1 MKSRKIRLL
10 MGSTALIFMFGTIVL
25 AWGCTKNE
33 KSSEAGDGSANTT
46 PDDRTTVALVAT
58 QKAGDEGPI
67 DGMIEGL
74 ETAAERFGLES
85 RFIEALDPAA
95 FETTL
100 RNLARSGTDIIIS
113 TFYEMGVTSA
123 ALAPEFLGTRF
134 ITIVANP
141 IDPIMP
147 NVRTLDYG
155 FYQGAYVG
163 GIYAAYLSETGRLGY
178 TGGVPLPFAWADFNA
193 FTAGARSI
201 NPDIQTTAAFI
212 ESFEDPVRG
221 REIAANLYSQ
231 GIDFIFTGAAASD
244 IGVVEAA
251 ESADGLVMVASK
263 PLVDRAPEHVAIL
276 VSIEWEQTIV
286 REIEYAL
293 SDDFEGGFRR
303 ADVTTGEIGFTIPDE
318 FMGSAAPDRVSR
330 AETAREAVD
339 AAVAG
344 IRNGSIVVEEVGEER

>member
-1 MKSRKIRLL
+1 MTYRNIRLL
-10 MGSTALIFMFGTIVL
+10 AVVL
-25 AWGCTKNE
+25 NLVVGIPVFAAGR
-33 KSSEAGDGSANTT
+33 SSADESV
-46 PDDRTTVALVAT
+46 RVALVAT

-67 DGMIEGL
+67 DGMIAGL
-74 ETAAERFGLES
+74 EMAAQRFGLES
-85 RFIEALDPAA
+85 RFIEALDPAT

-100 RNLARSGTDIIIS
+100 RNLSRSGTDIIIS

-123 ALAPEFLGTRF
+123 LIAPEFPQTRF

-141 IDPIMP
+141 MDPIIP

-155 FYQGAYVG
+155 FYQGAFVG
-163 GIYAAYLSETGRLGY
+163 GIYAAYLSETARLGY

-193 FTAGARSI
+193 FTAGARSV
-201 NPDIQTTAAFI
+201 NPNIQTTATFI
-212 ESFEDPVRG
+212 ESFEDPVKG

-251 ESADGLVMVASK
+251 KSADGLVMVASK
-263 PLVDRAPEHVAIL
+263 PLVNRAPENVAIL
-276 VSIEWEQTIV
+276 VSIEWEKTIV

-293 SDDFEGGFRR
+293 SDDFEGGFHR

-318 FMGSAAPDRVSR
+318 FLGATTPERVSR
-330 AETAREAVD
+330 AKAARKALD
-339 AAVAG
+339 SAVAG
-344 IRNGSIVVEEVGEER
+344 IRNGSIVVEEVGEEL